1 MHNFPHTQGTQAADK
16 NEILFS
22 EFSINYN
29 NESSFHK
36 KGTTLIWEKV
46 RGSWTIFFKLFLH
59 LFNEI
64 YNYFLVTFLQVT
76 ETSTKQIKRPD
87 EGESEVTV
95 TRTRKKVTSHSCDII
110 GDQFWEEHA
119 DILESDQC

>member
-1 MHNFPHTQGTQAADK
+1 MK
-16 NEILFS
+16 YISLFK
-22 EFSINYN
+22 FSFSN
-29 NESSFHK
+29 S
-36 KGTTLIWEKV
+36 
-46 RGSWTIFFKLFLH
+46 
-59 LFNEI
+59 
-64 YNYFLVTFLQVT
+64 FLQVT
-76 ETSTKQIKRPD
+76 ESTTKQIKRPD

>member
-1 MHNFPHTQGTQAADK
+1 MGKGKRQLDYYSF
-16 NEILFS
+16 LFS
-22 EFSINYN
+22 
-29 NESSFHK
+29 
-36 KGTTLIWEKV
+36 
-46 RGSWTIFFKLFLH
+46 H

-64 YNYFLVTFLQVT
+64 SNSVFFLKLLFSLQVT
-76 ETSTKQIKRPD
+76 ETATKQIKQPD